1 MVQQMTLDDFENEIR
16 GTVHAYLA
24 SPTARGE
31 NNAGNAC
38 AVMALVL
45 AQVVAA
51 TCKDGQRL
59 EELSTALEAYI
70 YESSVKTWHE
80 MNEAEA
86 RKNRRA

>member
-1 MVQQMTLDDFENEIR
+1 MVQQMNMIDFENEIR
-16 GTVHAYLA
+16 ESVHAFLA

-45 AQVVAA
+45 AQVIAA

-86 RKNRRA
+86 RRNRRA